1 MKKKRVTTRT
11 LMKYK
16 RTGRKIVM
24 VTAYDYPLA
33 KYADEVGIDVLLVGD
48 SLGMVVQ
55 GQDSTLPVTLE
66 DIIYHSKI
74 VARAAKRALV
84 VADMPFLSYQ
94 VSVEDAV
101 RNCGRVMKET
111 GVQAVKVEGGEEV
124 VEVVEALTRWGIPV
138 MGHIGLTPQ
147 KIHRYGGY
155 RIQGRTESER
165 ARLLKEAKMLEE
177 AGIFSLVLE
186 AVPYELAKEITE
198 SLSVPTIGIGAGPY
212 TDGQVLVIHDLL
224 GFYEEIQ
231 PRFVKRYAELAK
243 IIREALQAFQ
253 QEVLEGK
260 FPTLDHSY
268 RLEEFEQRQEDS

>member
-1 MKKKRVTTRT
+1 MKKRVTTRT
-11 LMKYK
+11 LLKYK

-55 GQDSTLPVTLE
+55 GQDSTIPVTLE
-66 DIIYHSKI
+66 HIIYHSKI

-94 VSVEDAV
+94 VSVEEAI

-124 VEVVEALTRWGIPV
+124 VEVVDALTRWGIPV

-243 IIREALQAFQ
+243 IIREALKSFQ
-253 QEVLEGK
+253 QDVLEGK
-260 FPTLDHSY
+260 FPTLEHSY
-268 RLEEFEQRQEDS
+268 RLEEFEEKGEGP